1 MPSTTS
7 SSVSRLLASSTVMTP
22 SLPTFSMALAR
33 KSPISLSP
41 LAEMVPTWAISAFD
55 VTFLEFFLSSSTTCS
70 TAMSMPRLRSI
81 GFMPAA
87 TDLEP
92 SLTIAWARTVAVV
105 VPSPAKSEDFEATSR
120 TICAPMFSNLSSS
133 SISFATVTPSLVMR
147 GAPNDFSSTTLR
159 PLGPSVTLTALARM
173 STPCSMRSRASWAN
187 FTSLACIVFYSVGQ
201 VAGLSGF
208 LLRGDVLE
216 HAENVAFLH
225 KEKLFPV
232 DRNFGAGPLAEQHAI
247 ARFYIEGLDISL
259 LVRSAGAYGD
269 DFALLRLLLG
279 GIRNDNAALGPL
291 VLLDPAYDDA
301 VMQWTKLH
309 LSPPA
314 ISDVIGAPARCGYV
328 DGQFSTF
335 KTRVLSPLAIIP
347 ACCQRSDLV

>member
-1 MPSTTS
+1 MTALSTPRLRSMGLPPAATDFAPSRT
-7 SSVSRLLASSTVMTP
+7 
-22 SLPTFSMALAR
+22 MALAR
-33 KSPISLSP
+33 
-41 LAEMVPTWAISAFD
+41 
-55 VTFLEFFLSSSTTCS
+55 
-70 TAMSMPRLRSI
+70 R
-81 GFMPAA
+81 
-87 TDLEP
+87 
-92 SLTIAWARTVAVV
+92 VAVV
-105 VPSPAKSEDFEATSR
+105 VPSPALSEVFEATSR

-225 KEKLFPV
+225 DEKLFPV
-232 DRNFGAGPLAEQHAI
+232 DLNFGAGPLAEQHAI

-279 GIRNDNAALGPL
+279 GIRDDDAALGSL
-291 VLLDPAYDDA
+291 VLFDPAYDDA

-314 ISDVIGAPARCGYV
+314 ISDVMCAPARPRPCGYV
-328 DGQFSTF
+328 DGHFSTS
-335 KTRVLSPLAIIP
+335 RRE
-347 ACCQRSDLV
+347 C